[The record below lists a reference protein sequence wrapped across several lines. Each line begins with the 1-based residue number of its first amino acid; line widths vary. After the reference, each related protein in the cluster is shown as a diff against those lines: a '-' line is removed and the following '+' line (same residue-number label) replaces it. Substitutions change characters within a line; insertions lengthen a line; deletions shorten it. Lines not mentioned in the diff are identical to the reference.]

1 MKNKKNFKLLVFI
14 LLAITALSCK
24 KTPDLDQSADP
35 TSTFKS
41 NAYKSFV
48 GHPAGLQTNLRMYG
62 YLQTWGTSYAQ
73 ELDNINLD
81 QLTDLCISFINPDV
95 NGNFTVSQ
103 DIIDAVPKAH
113 LQGVRVHYSIG
124 GGGGPAYW
132 DNLVAPANRTQVIT
146 NMIAVLNNYNFDGI
160 DVDLEGA
167 RISNNPANYNAF
179 VIQLAD
185 AIHKDRKSVV

>member
-81 QLTDLCISFINPDV
+81 QLTDLCISFI
-95 NGNFTVSQ
+95 
-103 DIIDAVPKAH
+103 
-113 LQGVRVHYSIG
+113 
-124 GGGGPAYW
+124 
-132 DNLVAPANRTQVIT
+132 
-146 NMIAVLNNYNFDGI
+146 
-160 DVDLEGA
+160 
-167 RISNNPANYNAF
+167 
-179 VIQLAD
+179 
-185 AIHKDRKSVV
+185 KDRKSVV